1 MVYRSGGIAALS
13 ETAMNYTLKAYLTA
27 ATLPVWLMSSLWFE
41 GMRIATAPIKATA
54 DLAGRDEQ

>member
-1 MVYRSGGIAALS
+1 
-13 ETAMNYTLKAYLTA
+13 MNYTLKACLTA

-54 DLAGRDEQ
+54 DLAGRDDR